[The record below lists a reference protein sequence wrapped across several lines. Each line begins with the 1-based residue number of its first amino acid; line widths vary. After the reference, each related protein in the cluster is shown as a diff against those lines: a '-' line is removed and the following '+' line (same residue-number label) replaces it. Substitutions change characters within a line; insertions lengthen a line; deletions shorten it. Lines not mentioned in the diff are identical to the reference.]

1 MEYTHGRSCYKVLGE
16 KRDGTVLTLSDL
28 MWEPD
33 VGWREAA
40 ACSGVESDT
49 FFPASE
55 EESAAA
61 AAKRICAECPVSE
74 ACLQYALVTNQAAG
88 VWGGLDSGE
97 RRRMRR
103 RLRDRERRKAS

>member
-1 MEYTHGRSCYKVLGE
+1 
-16 KRDGTVLTLSDL
+16 VLTLNDL
-28 MWEPD
+28 VWEPD

-40 ACSGVESDT
+40 ACGGVDSNI

-55 EESAAA
+55 DESAGAA
-61 AAKRICAECPVSE
+61 ARKICGTCPVSDD
-74 ACLQYALVTNQAAG
+74 CLQYALVTNQAAG

-97 RRRMRR
+97 RRRLRR

>member
-1 MEYTHGRSCYKVLGE
+1 MLS
-16 KRDGTVLTLSDL
+16 LSDL

-33 VGWREAA
+33 ADWREAA
-40 ACSGVESDT
+40 ACSGVDSDT

-55 EESAAA
+55 EESAAV
-61 AAKRICAECPVSE
+61 AAKKICTECPVAE
-74 ACLQYALVTNQAAG
+74 ACLQYALATNQAAG

-103 RLRDRERRKAS
+103 RMRDRERRKAS